1 MGNPHTPRLWNNI
14 RAPEPWPRVLRF
26 VDLVFGHQLVSDSII
41 VNITDRP
48 QSGEVHSIW
57 YVYGGGQLILLLTIF
72 SELTFI
78 YFEGTI
84 LHLLFML
91 TI

>member
-1 MGNPHTPRLWNNI
+1 M
-14 RAPEPWPRVLRF
+14 
-26 VDLVFGHQLVSDSII
+26 DLVFGHQLVSDSII

-57 YVYGGGQLILLLTIF
+57 VYGGGQLILLPTIF

-84 LHLLFML
+84 LLLLFLL